1 MGERNKL
8 AVIGDPI
15 GHSLS
20 PLLHNTMARELNLPY
35 DYTARQVTVEQ
46 LPDWVQTVRRE
57 GWSGFNAT
65 MPHKLHLLDLV
76 DEKTEEAVYFGAINT
91 VRNDKGHLIGHN
103 TDGDGFANML
113 AEHGLTFRNAHV
125 AVLGA
130 GGAAGAI
137 IRKAVRDGAA
147 AVTVCNRT
155 VEKARSLCREHPD
168 VLRAAALDTP
178 LPGDTDLLINTI
190 PVGGNV
196 GGEVLVNLRRDC
208 AVIDILY
215 APPKTPLLLAAEERG
230 MLAVNGLGM
239 LIHQAI
245 LAFAFFTGASFDQPE
260 MARILYKTT
269 CNLTKSGV
277 VSS

>member
-46 LPDWVQTVRRE
+46 LPDWIQTVRRE
-57 GWSGFNAT
+57 DWSGFNAT

-91 VRNDKGHLIGHN
+91 VRNDKGRLIGHN

-137 IRKAVRDGAA
+137 IRKAVQDGAA
-147 AVTVCNRT
+147 TVTVCNRT
-155 VEKARSLCREHPD
+155 VEKARSLCMEYPD
-168 VLRAAALDTP
+168 VLHAAALDAP
-178 LPGDTDLLINTI
+178 LPEDTNLLINTI

-196 GGEVLVNLRRDC
+196 SGEVLANLRRDC

>member
-57 GWSGFNAT
+57 DWSGFNAT

-91 VRNDKGHLIGHN
+91 VRNDKGRLIGHN

-137 IRKAVRDGAA
+137 IRKAVQDGAA
-147 AVTVCNRT
+147 TVTVCNRT
-155 VEKARSLCREHPD
+155 VEKARSLCMEHPD
-168 VLRAAALDTP
+168 VLHAATLDVP
-178 LPGDTDLLINTI
+178 LPEDTNLLINTI

-196 GGEVLVNLRRDC
+196 SGEVLTNLRRDC

-245 LAFAFFTGASFDQPE
+245 LAFVFFTGASFDQPE

>member
-1 MGERNKL
+1 MDERNKL

-46 LPDWVQTVRRE
+46 LPDWVQAVRRE

-91 VRNDKGHLIGHN
+91 VRNDKGRLIGHN

-113 AEHGLTFRNAHV
+113 AEHGLTFRNARV

-137 IRKAVRDGAA
+137 IRKAVQDGAA

-155 VEKARSLCREHPD
+155 VEKAQSLCREHPD
-168 VLRAAALDTP
+168 VLHVAALDTP
-178 LPGDTDLLINTI
+178 LPGDTNLLINTI

-196 GGEVLVNLRRDC
+196 GGDVLANLRRDC

>member
-46 LPDWVQTVRRE
+46 LPDWIQTVRRE
-57 GWSGFNAT
+57 DWSGFNAT

-91 VRNDKGHLIGHN
+91 VRNDKGRLIGHN

-137 IRKAVRDGAA
+137 IRKAVQDGAA
-147 AVTVCNRT
+147 TVTVCNRT
-155 VEKARSLCREHPD
+155 VEKARSLCMEHPD
-168 VLRAAALDTP
+168 VLHAATLDAP
-178 LPGDTDLLINTI
+178 LPEDTNLLINTI

-196 GGEVLVNLRRDC
+196 SGEVLTNLRRDC

-245 LAFAFFTGASFDQPE
+245 LAFVFFTGASFDQPE

>member
-57 GWSGFNAT
+57 DWSGFNAT

-91 VRNDKGHLIGHN
+91 VRNDKGRLIGHN

-147 AVTVCNRT
+147 TVTVCNRT
-155 VEKARSLCREHPD
+155 VEKARSLCMEHPD
-168 VLRAAALDTP
+168 VLHAATLDVP
-178 LPGDTDLLINTI
+178 LPEDTNLLINTI

-196 GGEVLVNLRRDC
+196 SGEVLTNLRRDC

>member
-46 LPDWVQTVRRE
+46 LPDWIQTVRRE
-57 GWSGFNAT
+57 DWSGFNAT

-91 VRNDKGHLIGHN
+91 VRNDKGRLIGHN

-137 IRKAVRDGAA
+137 IRKAVQDGAA
-147 AVTVCNRT
+147 TVTVCNRT
-155 VEKARSLCREHPD
+155 VEKARSLCMEHPD
-168 VLRAAALDTP
+168 VLHAATLDVP
-178 LPGDTDLLINTI
+178 LPEDTNLLINTI

-196 GGEVLVNLRRDC
+196 SGEVLTNLRRDC

-245 LAFAFFTGASFDQPE
+245 LAFVFFTGASFDQPE

>member
-1 MGERNKL
+1 ML
-8 AVIGDPI
+8 QVIGDPVL
-15 GHSLS
+15 HSKS
-20 PLLHNTMARELNLPY
+20 PIIQSTMLDYLGLDIPY
-35 DYTARQVTVEQ
+35 TPHLVKKGEVPQYLAFAETHGVT
-46 LPDWVQTVRRE
+46 
-57 GWSGFNAT
+57 GFNAT

-91 VRNDKGHLIGHN
+91 VRNDKGRLIGHN

-113 AEHGLTFRNAHV
+113 AEHGLTFRNARV

-137 IRKAVRDGAA
+137 IRKAVQDGAA
-147 AVTVCNRT
+147 SVTICNRT
-155 VEKARSLCREHPD
+155 VEKARSLCMEHPD
-168 VLRAAALDTP
+168 VLHAAALDTP
-178 LPGDTDLLINTI
+178 LPGDTNLLINTI

-196 GGEVLVNLRRDC
+196 GGDVLANLRRDC

-230 MLAVNGLGM
+230 MLAANGLGM

>member
-57 GWSGFNAT
+57 DWSGFNAT

-91 VRNDKGHLIGHN
+91 VRNDKGRLIGHN

-147 AVTVCNRT
+147 VVTVCNRT
-155 VEKARSLCREHPD
+155 VEKARSLCMEHPD
-168 VLRAAALDTP
+168 VLHAATLDVP
-178 LPGDTDLLINTI
+178 LPEDTNLLINTI

-196 GGEVLVNLRRDC
+196 SGEVLTNLRRDC

>member
-57 GWSGFNAT
+57 DWSGFNAT

-76 DEKTEEAVYFGAINT
+76 GEKTEEAVYFGAINT
-91 VRNDKGHLIGHN
+91 VRNDKGRLIGHN

-137 IRKAVRDGAA
+137 IRKAVQDGAA
-147 AVTVCNRT
+147 TVTVCNRT
-155 VEKARSLCREHPD
+155 VEKARSLCMEYPD
-168 VLRAAALDTP
+168 VLHAAALDAP
-178 LPGDTDLLINTI
+178 LPEDTNLLINTI

-196 GGEVLVNLRRDC
+196 SGEVLANLRRDC

>member
-46 LPDWVQTVRRE
+46 LPDWIQTVRRE
-57 GWSGFNAT
+57 DWSGFNAT

-91 VRNDKGHLIGHN
+91 VRNDKGRLIGHN

-137 IRKAVRDGAA
+137 IRKAVQDGAA
-147 AVTVCNRT
+147 TVTVCNRT
-155 VEKARSLCREHPD
+155 VEKARSLCMEHPD
-168 VLRAAALDTP
+168 VLHAATLDVP
-178 LPGDTDLLINTI
+178 LPEDTNLLINTI

-196 GGEVLVNLRRDC
+196 SGEVLTNLRRDC

>member
-46 LPDWVQTVRRE
+46 LPDWVQAVRRE

-91 VRNDKGHLIGHN
+91 VRNDKGRLIGHN

-113 AEHGLTFRNAHV
+113 AEHGLTFRNARV

-137 IRKAVRDGAA
+137 IRKAVQDGAA

-155 VEKARSLCREHPD
+155 VEKAQSLCREHPD
-168 VLRAAALDTP
+168 VLHVAALDTP
-178 LPGDTDLLINTI
+178 LPGDTNLLINTI

-196 GGEVLVNLRRDC
+196 GGDVLANLRRDC

>member
-1 MGERNKL
+1 MGERKKL

-20 PLLHNTMARELNLPY
+20 PLLHNTMARELNLPC
-35 DYTARQVTVEQ
+35 DYTARRVTVEQ
-46 LPDWVQTVRRE
+46 LADWVQTVRQE

-155 VEKARSLCREHPD
+155 VEKAQSLCREHPD
-168 VLRAAALDTP
+168 VLHAAALDTP

-196 GGEVLVNLRRDC
+196 GDDALANLRRDC

>member
-46 LPDWVQTVRRE
+46 LPDWIQTVRRE
-57 GWSGFNAT
+57 DWSGFNAT

-91 VRNDKGHLIGHN
+91 VRNDKGRLIGHN

-137 IRKAVRDGAA
+137 IRKAVQDGAA
-147 AVTVCNRT
+147 TVTVCNRT
-155 VEKARSLCREHPD
+155 VEKARSLCMEHPD
-168 VLRAAALDTP
+168 VLHAATLDVP
-178 LPGDTDLLINTI
+178 LPEDTNLLINTI

-196 GGEVLVNLRRDC
+196 SGEVLANLRRDC

-245 LAFAFFTGASFDQPE
+245 LAFACFTGASFDQPE